1 MPKASLSKTQIKIL
15 GGIGLA
21 LVIFLF
27 FWFILYRPARERVVR
42 LKTEWL
48 NTESKIQEFD
58 AVTRGFGSQ
67 KEGLRQLNEKS
78 QLMIRKFS
86 SDEEDSI
93 KLISDYAKKMNIEI
107 LSLEPTPKADYLD
120 EGGKQV
126 VVDSKVCVKVS
137 ISEEIRGSYQ
147 DLVQYIDGVEH
158 SLPALL
164 TVEFVKIN
172 KEDAATGKL
181 RANLGL
187 DIYLLR

>member
-1 MPKASLSKTQIKIL
+1 M
-15 GGIGLA
+15 
-21 LVIFLF
+21 VIFLF